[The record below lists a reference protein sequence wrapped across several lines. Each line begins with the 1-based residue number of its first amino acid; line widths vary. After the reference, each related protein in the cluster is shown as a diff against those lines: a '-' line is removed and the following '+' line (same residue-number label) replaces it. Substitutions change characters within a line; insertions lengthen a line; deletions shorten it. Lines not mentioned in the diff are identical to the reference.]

1 LVNKIGRYVATLPER
16 ATRAGAAVVG
26 GVLRETSTVALPP
39 AIRQSRLYQAIVARL
54 LRIAIELVGDV
65 KSVYPVEAMP
75 VKELAVRKTAGNVV
89 ELASIVAVGWS
100 PLWVLAAAADV
111 IGGSKAYLRALVAE
125 LEAARMLPAG
135 SDVASYEDLLTR
147 LESTSTVLAD
157 AVDVPP
163 LRLGDARAAL
173 TTLRQQAAD
182 LPSPGELTR
191 LFEVLQATA
200 RPAEVSAAIGLAAA
214 RAGIEL
220 GNVHVFAYYQD
231 ALRAI
236 ADEGLLTYLRRV
248 LQPYLTRA
256 VGHFR
261 PGAATYTDRALD
273 WAERRF
279 GNRQGPSP
287 TEVGELP
294 DGRTSERVIRT
305 GGGPVAP
312 LAITGGG
319 SDPGGAAAAS
329 DGADAAAR

>member
-1 LVNKIGRYVATLPER
+1 MNKIGRYVATLPER

-75 VKELAVRKTAGNVV
+75 VRELAVRKTAGNVV

-125 LEAARMLPAG
+125 LETARMLPAG

-173 TTLRQQAAD
+173 ATLRRQAQD
-182 LPSPGELTR
+182 LPTPGELTR

-200 RPAEVSAAIGLAAA
+200 RAEGRSPAEVSAAIGLAAA

-236 ADEGLLTYLRRV
+236 ADEGLLTFLRRV

-261 PGAATYTDRALD
+261 PGTATYTDRALD

-279 GNRQGPSP
+279 GNRRGPSP
-287 TEVGELP
+287 TEVSEQPGHGTRQRVDHARP
-294 DGRTSERVIRT
+294 VHARAGRLR
-305 GGGPVAP
+305 GPCSSRFRGP
-312 LAITGGG
+312 C
-319 SDPGGAAAAS
+319 
-329 DGADAAAR
+329 